1 MTESTMNGDGG
12 ITTEST
18 INFALLG
25 VFKVFFFAIYL
36 IDCGS

>member
-18 INFALLG
+18 INLALLG
-25 VFKVFFFAIYL
+25 VFKVFFFLLFI
-36 IDCGS
+36 